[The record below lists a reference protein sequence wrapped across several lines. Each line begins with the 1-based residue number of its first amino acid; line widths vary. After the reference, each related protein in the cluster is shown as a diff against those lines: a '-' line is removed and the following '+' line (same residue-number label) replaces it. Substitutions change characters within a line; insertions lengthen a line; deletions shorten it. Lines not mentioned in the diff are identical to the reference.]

1 VLGSVQDGL
10 HGDHELLFVKAGLD
24 GLVALIL
31 ASTLGWGVGV
41 SAVVIA
47 VYQGALTALA
57 GVADRVLTDRMV
69 LEMTATGGIMVIG
82 IGVRLLELRPL
93 RVASFLPAL
102 VIAPLAVALFA
113 R

>member
-1 VLGSVQDGL
+1 VQDGL
-10 HGDHELLFVKAGLD
+10 HGDHQLLFVKAGLD

-41 SAVVIA
+41 SAIVVA
-47 VYQGALTALA
+47 VYQGGLTALA
-57 GVADRVLTDRMV
+57 GAADRVLTDRMV
-69 LEMTATGGIMVIG
+69 LEMTATGGVMVIG
-82 IGVRLLELRPL
+82 IGVRLLELRSL

-102 VIAPLAVALFA
+102 VIAPAVVALFA